1 MKFLYK
7 GLAAAAISMI
17 GLGAN
22 QACLAQNYP
31 ERPITLVV
39 PFTAGGITDL
49 LSRTVGEALSKRV
62 GQPVVVENRPGAGG
76 SIGMESVARAK
87 PDGYT
92 IGIGTR
98 GTQATN
104 LMIYDNIKYDP
115 IKDFEAIHTI
125 GDAAT
130 VLVANPNRPYKSV
143 AELIAY
149 ARANPGKVNFGTA
162 GNGTAAH
169 LTGVLFQRLAK
180 VQLVHVPY
188 RGSAPAVQDL
198 MAGVVDIAFDYPA
211 STIGAIQA
219 GRLTPLAVMYG
230 ERISVLPDV
239 PTIAE
244 AGLPGAEASSWM
256 AMFVPA
262 GTPKPAVEKL
272 VHAMSDVMA
281 DPEIKKKIEHL
292 GAIPLA
298 VGGDD
303 LTELVKKEIVKWGEV
318 VKQAGLKAN

>member
-1 MKFLYK
+1 
-7 GLAAAAISMI
+7 
-17 GLGAN
+17 
-22 QACLAQNYP
+22 
-31 ERPITLVV
+31 
-39 PFTAGGITDL
+39 
-49 LSRTVGEALSKRV
+49 
-62 GQPVVVENRPGAGG
+62 
-76 SIGMESVARAK
+76 
-87 PDGYT
+87 
-92 IGIGTR
+92 
-98 GTQATN
+98 
-104 LMIYDNIKYDP
+104 
-115 IKDFEAIHTI
+115 
-125 GDAAT
+125 
-130 VLVANPNRPYKSV
+130 
-143 AELIAY
+143 
-149 ARANPGKVNFGTA
+149 
-162 GNGTAAH
+162 
-169 LTGVLFQRLAK
+169 
-180 VQLVHVPY
+180 
-188 RGSAPAVQDL
+188 

-281 DPEIKKKIEHL
+281 EKIEHL

>member
-1 MKFLYK
+1 
-7 GLAAAAISMI
+7 
-17 GLGAN
+17 
-22 QACLAQNYP
+22 
-31 ERPITLVV
+31 
-39 PFTAGGITDL
+39 
-49 LSRTVGEALSKRV
+49 
-62 GQPVVVENRPGAGG
+62 
-76 SIGMESVARAK
+76 
-87 PDGYT
+87 
-92 IGIGTR
+92 
-98 GTQATN
+98 
-104 LMIYDNIKYDP
+104 
-115 IKDFEAIHTI
+115 
-125 GDAAT
+125 
-130 VLVANPNRPYKSV
+130 
-143 AELIAY
+143 
-149 ARANPGKVNFGTA
+149 
-162 GNGTAAH
+162 
-169 LTGVLFQRLAK
+169 
-180 VQLVHVPY
+180 
-188 RGSAPAVQDL
+188 

-303 LTELVKKEIVKWGEV
+303 LTELVKKEIFKWGEV